1 MIHKVVIVVLVL
13 VVAAA
18 SAAFLICTPQS
29 SQTPVPAAVVT
40 QSARTAPV
48 PRPPRTGTVLRIE
61 CDIPDEVGP
70 VPMSY
75 PGRIDWPGH
84 SERFPFTLSKDTLA
98 VALDSVVPF
107 DKTVRVFFI
116 VDENPPFPTKFR
128 TEEWYYRG
136 RLRRDAGAPSANTAT
151 LQLSW
156 FKGANRF
163 SQTIPPRRHLASI
176 PKHTLE
182 IERR

>member
-1 MIHKVVIVVLVL
+1 MIRKAVIVVLVL

-29 SQTPVPAAVVT
+29 SQTPAPAAVVT
-40 QSARTAPV
+40 QPARTAPV

-70 VPMSY
+70 VPMTY

-98 VALDSVVPF
+98 VALDRQATAGFGELKWDPWAAWRSQHETHGFASLPRSRF
-107 DKTVRVFFI
+107 AFI
-116 VDENPPFPTKFR
+116 
-128 TEEWYYRG
+128 EE
-136 RLRRDAGAPSANTAT
+136 PC
-151 LQLSW
+151 LSSH
-156 FKGANRF
+156 R
-163 SQTIPPRRHLASI
+163 
-176 PKHTLE
+176 
-182 IERR
+182 